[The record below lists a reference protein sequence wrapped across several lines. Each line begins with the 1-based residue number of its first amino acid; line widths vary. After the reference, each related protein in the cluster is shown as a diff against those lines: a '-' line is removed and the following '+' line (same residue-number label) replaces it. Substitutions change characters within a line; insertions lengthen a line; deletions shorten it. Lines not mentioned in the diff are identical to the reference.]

1 MINERI
7 RGMDIAS
14 ALIFIFFSLIFSVY
28 NNINIVYPLFV
39 GLLLLMLVAVRRGF
53 KLQEVI
59 QMALKGGRKSLLIIR
74 IFILIGAIT
83 AVWRASGTV
92 AFIVYHGIELMNPR
106 YFIVYAFILSSII
119 SFLLGT
125 AFGTVGTIGIVMMI
139 LAKSGNV
146 DINIAA
152 GAIIAGAYFG
162 DRCSPM
168 SSSAVLTASITE
180 TDLYRNIKNMFK
192 TAMVPFIL
200 SIIAYIILSVYN
212 PLVFTDRNIL
222 HTISGAFNIH
232 IAAILPAAA
241 ILILAA
247 FKVDV
252 KISMLVSIVIGMLL
266 AFLLQGYSIPNI
278 LKYAAVGFTLDGTGV
293 FNDIIKGGG
302 ILSMLK
308 IGLIVLISSAY
319 SGIFE
324 GTQMLKEI
332 KRVLEIIADRYGIF
346 VATTISGLITASLGC
361 TQALAILLTNQ
372 LIKDA
377 YKKQNR
383 DKYELAVDIENSAVI
398 ISPLIPWNIAGAV
411 PAAALTATIGF
422 LPFAFYLYL
431 IPICNLIAKML
442 KRPIQHK

>member
-1 MINERI
+1 
-7 RGMDIAS
+7 MDIAA
-14 ALIFIFFSLIFSVY
+14 ALIFIFFSLLFSVY
-28 NNINIVYPLFV
+28 RNINIVYPLFI
-39 GLLLLMLVAVRRGF
+39 GLLLLMFVALRRGF
-53 KLQEVI
+53 QLKDVFH
-59 QMALKGGRKSLLIIR
+59 MALKGGKKSLLIIR

-106 YFIVYAFILSSII
+106 YFIVYAFILSSIV

-146 DINIAA
+146 DINITA

-168 SSSAVLTASITE
+168 SSSAVLIASITE
-180 TDLYRNIKNMFK
+180 TDLYKNVHNMFK
-192 TAMVPFIL
+192 TSMIPFIL
-200 SIIAYIILSVYN
+200 SIVIYIVLSLYN

-222 HTISGAFNIH
+222 NTISGAFNIH
-232 IAAILPAAA
+232 LVAILPAVA

-247 FKVDV
+247 FRVDV
-252 KISMLVSIVIGMLL
+252 KISMLTSIFIAMLL
-266 AFLLQGYSIPNI
+266 AFILQGYSIPNI
-278 LKYAAVGFTLDGTGV
+278 LKYTVFGFNLDGAGV

-302 ILSMLK
+302 IVSMLK
-308 IGLIVLISSAY
+308 IALIVLISSAY

-332 KRVLEIIADRYGIF
+332 QRVLEIIAHRYGIF
-346 VATTISGLITASLGC
+346 VSMIISGLITASLGC

-372 LIKDA
+372 LIKDT

-383 DKYELAVDIENSAVI
+383 DKYELAIDLENSAVV

-411 PAAALTATIGF
+411 PAAALTATVGF
-422 LPFAFYLYL
+422 IPFAFYLYL
-431 IPICNLIAKML
+431 IPICNLITKKL
-442 KRPIQHK
+442 KSHVQRK

>member
-1 MINERI
+1 
-7 RGMDIAS
+7 MDIA
-14 ALIFIFFSLIFSVY
+14 ATLIIIFMSLLFSVY
-28 NNINIVYPLFV
+28 RNINIVYPLFV
-39 GLLLLMLVAVRRGF
+39 GLLLLMFVALRRGF
-53 KLQEVI
+53 QFKDVFN
-59 QMALKGGRKSLLIIR
+59 MALKGGKKSLLIIR

-106 YFIVYAFILSSII
+106 YFIVYAFILCSIV

-146 DINIAA
+146 NINIAA

-180 TDLYRNIKNMFK
+180 TDLYKNIKNMFK
-192 TAMVPFIL
+192 TAMIPFLL
-200 SIIAYIILSVYN
+200 SIVIYIVLSLYN

-222 HTISGAFNIH
+222 NTISGAFNIH
-232 IAAILPAAA
+232 IVAIMPAVAM
-241 ILILAA
+241 LVLAA
-247 FKVDV
+247 FRVDV
-252 KISMLVSIVIGMLL
+252 KISMLVSIITAMLL
-266 AFLLQGYSIPNI
+266 AFILQGYSIPNI
-278 LKYAAVGFTLDGTGV
+278 LKYAVYGFSLTGV
-293 FNDIIKGGG
+293 GEFNDIIKGGG

-308 IGLIVLISSAY
+308 IALIVLISSAY

-332 KRVLEIIADRYGIF
+332 QRVLEKIADRYGIF
-346 VATTISGLITASLGC
+346 VATIISGLITASLGC

-372 LIKDA
+372 LIKDT

-383 DKYELAVDIENSAVI
+383 DKYELAIDIENSAVV
-398 ISPLIPWNIAGAV
+398 ISPMIPWNIAGAV
-411 PAAALTATIGF
+411 PAAALTATAGF
-422 LPFAFYLYL
+422 IPFAFYLYL
-431 IPICNLIAKML
+431 IPICNLIAKKL
-442 KRPIQHK
+442 KSHVRHK

>member
-1 MINERI
+1 
-7 RGMDIAS
+7 MDIAA
-14 ALIFIFFSLIFSVY
+14 ALIFIFFSLLFSVY
-28 NNINIVYPLFV
+28 RNINIIYPLFI
-39 GLLLLMLVAVRRGF
+39 GLLLLMFVALRRGF
-53 KLQEVI
+53 KLKDVFH
-59 QMALKGGRKSLLIIR
+59 MALKGGKKSLLIIR

-106 YFIVYAFILSSII
+106 YFIVYAFILSSIV

-146 DINIAA
+146 DINITA

-168 SSSAVLTASITE
+168 SSSAVLIASITE
-180 TDLYRNIKNMFK
+180 TDLYKNVHNMFK
-192 TAMVPFIL
+192 TSMIPFIL
-200 SIIAYIILSVYN
+200 SIVIYIVLSLYN

-222 HTISGAFNIH
+222 NTISGAFNIH
-232 IAAILPAAA
+232 LVAILPAVA

-247 FKVDV
+247 FRVDV
-252 KISMLVSIVIGMLL
+252 KISMLTSIFIAMLL
-266 AFLLQGYSIPNI
+266 AFILQGYSIPNI
-278 LKYAAVGFTLDGTGV
+278 LKYTVFGFNLDGAGV

-302 ILSMLK
+302 IVSMLK
-308 IGLIVLISSAY
+308 IALIVLISSAY

-332 KRVLEIIADRYGIF
+332 QRVLEIIAHRYGIF
-346 VATTISGLITASLGC
+346 VSMIISGLITASLGC

-372 LIKDA
+372 LIKDT

-383 DKYELAVDIENSAVI
+383 DKYELAIDLENSAVV

-411 PAAALTATIGF
+411 PAAALTATVGF
-422 LPFAFYLYL
+422 IPFAFYLYL
-431 IPICNLIAKML
+431 IPICNLITKKL
-442 KRPIQHK
+442 KSHVQRK

>member
-1 MINERI
+1 
-7 RGMDIAS
+7 MDIA
-14 ALIFIFFSLIFSVY
+14 ATLIIIFMSLLFSVY
-28 NNINIVYPLFV
+28 RNINIVYPLFM
-39 GLLLLMLVAVRRGF
+39 GLLLLMFVALRRGF
-53 KLQEVI
+53 QFKDVFN
-59 QMALKGGRKSLLIIR
+59 MALKGGKKSLLIIR

-106 YFIVYAFILSSII
+106 YFIVYAFILCSIV

-146 DINIAA
+146 NINIAA

-180 TDLYRNIKNMFK
+180 TDLYKNIKNMFK
-192 TAMVPFIL
+192 TAMIPFL
-200 SIIAYIILSVYN
+200 LSVVIYIVLSLYN

-222 HTISGAFNIH
+222 NTISGAFNIH
-232 IAAILPAAA
+232 IVAIMPAVAM
-241 ILILAA
+241 LVLAA
-247 FKVDV
+247 FRVDV
-252 KISMLVSIVIGMLL
+252 KISMLVSIITAMLL
-266 AFLLQGYSIPNI
+266 AFILQGYSIPNI
-278 LKYAAVGFTLDGTGV
+278 LKYAVYGFSLTGV
-293 FNDIIKGGG
+293 GEFNDIIKGGG

-308 IGLIVLISSAY
+308 IALIVLISSAY

-332 KRVLEIIADRYGIF
+332 QRVLEKIADRYGIF
-346 VATTISGLITASLGC
+346 VATIISGLITASLGC

-372 LIKDA
+372 LIKDT

-383 DKYELAVDIENSAVI
+383 DKYELAIDIENSAVV
-398 ISPLIPWNIAGAV
+398 ISPMIPWNIAGAV
-411 PAAALTATIGF
+411 PAAALTATAGF
-422 LPFAFYLYL
+422 IPFAFYLYL
-431 IPICNLIAKML
+431 IPICNLIAKRL
-442 KRPIQHK
+442 KSHGRHK

>member
-1 MINERI
+1 
-7 RGMDIAS
+7 MDIA
-14 ALIFIFFSLIFSVY
+14 ATLIIIFMSLLFSVY
-28 NNINIVYPLFV
+28 RNINIVYPLFM
-39 GLLLLMLVAVRRGF
+39 GLLLLMFVALRRGF
-53 KLQEVI
+53 QFKDVFN
-59 QMALKGGRKSLLIIR
+59 MALKGGKKSLLIIR

-106 YFIVYAFILSSII
+106 YFIVYAFILCSIV

-146 DINIAA
+146 NINIAA

-180 TDLYRNIKNMFK
+180 TDLYKNIKNMFK
-192 TAMVPFIL
+192 TAMIPFLL
-200 SIIAYIILSVYN
+200 SIVIYIVLSLYN

-222 HTISGAFNIH
+222 NTISGAFNIH
-232 IAAILPAAA
+232 IVAIMPAVAM
-241 ILILAA
+241 LVLAA
-247 FKVDV
+247 FRVDV
-252 KISMLVSIVIGMLL
+252 KISMLVSIITAMLL
-266 AFLLQGYSIPNI
+266 AFILQGYSIPNI
-278 LKYAAVGFTLDGTGV
+278 LKYAVYGFSLTGV
-293 FNDIIKGGG
+293 GEFNDIIKGGG

-308 IGLIVLISSAY
+308 IALIVLISSAY

-332 KRVLEIIADRYGIF
+332 QRVLEKIADRYGIF
-346 VATTISGLITASLGC
+346 VATIISGLITASLGC

-372 LIKDA
+372 LIKDT

-383 DKYELAVDIENSAVI
+383 DKYELAIDIENSAVV
-398 ISPLIPWNIAGAV
+398 ISPMIPWNIAGAV
-411 PAAALTATIGF
+411 PAAALTATAGF
-422 LPFAFYLYL
+422 IPFAFYLYL
-431 IPICNLIAKML
+431 IPICNLIAKKL
-442 KRPIQHK
+442 KSHVRHK

>member
-1 MINERI
+1 
-7 RGMDIAS
+7 MDIAA
-14 ALIFIFFSLIFSVY
+14 ALIFIFFSLLFSVY
-28 NNINIVYPLFV
+28 RNINIIYPLFI
-39 GLLLLMLVAVRRGF
+39 GLLLLMFVALRRGF
-53 KLQEVI
+53 KLKDVFH
-59 QMALKGGRKSLLIIR
+59 MALKGGKKSLLIIR

-106 YFIVYAFILSSII
+106 YFIVYAFILSSIV

-146 DINIAA
+146 DINITA

-168 SSSAVLTASITE
+168 SSSAVLIASITE
-180 TDLYRNIKNMFK
+180 TDLYKNVHNMFK
-192 TAMVPFIL
+192 TSMIPFIL
-200 SIIAYIILSVYN
+200 SIVIYIVLSLYN

-222 HTISGAFNIH
+222 NTISGAFNIH
-232 IAAILPAAA
+232 LVAILPAVA

-247 FKVDV
+247 FRVDV
-252 KISMLVSIVIGMLL
+252 KISMLTSIFIAMLL
-266 AFLLQGYSIPNI
+266 AFILQGYSIPNI
-278 LKYAAVGFTLDGTGV
+278 LKHTVFGFNLDGAGV

-302 ILSMLK
+302 IVSMLK
-308 IGLIVLISSAY
+308 IALIVLISSAY

-332 KRVLEIIADRYGIF
+332 QRVLEIIAHRYGIF
-346 VATTISGLITASLGC
+346 VSMIISGLITASLGC

-372 LIKDA
+372 LIKDT

-383 DKYELAVDIENSAVI
+383 DKYELAIDLENSAVV

-411 PAAALTATIGF
+411 PAAALTATVGF
-422 LPFAFYLYL
+422 IPFAFYLYL
-431 IPICNLIAKML
+431 IPICNLITKKL
-442 KRPIQHK
+442 KSHVQRK

>member
-1 MINERI
+1 
-7 RGMDIAS
+7 MDIA
-14 ALIFIFFSLIFSVY
+14 ATLIIIFMSLLFSVY
-28 NNINIVYPLFV
+28 RNINIVYPLFV
-39 GLLLLMLVAVRRGF
+39 GLLLLMFVALRRGF
-53 KLQEVI
+53 QFKDVFN
-59 QMALKGGRKSLLIIR
+59 MALKGGKKSLLIIR

-106 YFIVYAFILSSII
+106 YFIVYAFILCSIV

-146 DINIAA
+146 NINIAA

-180 TDLYRNIKNMFK
+180 TDLYKNIKNMFK
-192 TAMVPFIL
+192 TAMIPFLL
-200 SIIAYIILSVYN
+200 SIVIYIVLSLYN

-222 HTISGAFNIH
+222 NTISGAFNIH
-232 IAAILPAAA
+232 IVAIMPAVAM
-241 ILILAA
+241 LVLAA
-247 FKVDV
+247 FRVDV
-252 KISMLVSIVIGMLL
+252 KISMLVSIITAMLL
-266 AFLLQGYSIPNI
+266 AFILQGYSIPNI
-278 LKYAAVGFTLDGTGV
+278 LKYAVYGFSLTGV
-293 FNDIIKGGG
+293 GEFNDIIKGGG

-308 IGLIVLISSAY
+308 IALIVLISSAY

-332 KRVLEIIADRYGIF
+332 QRVLEKIADRYGIF
-346 VATTISGLITASLGC
+346 VATIISGLITASLGC

-372 LIKDA
+372 LIKDT

-383 DKYELAVDIENSAVI
+383 DKYELAIDIENSAVV
-398 ISPLIPWNIAGAV
+398 ISPMIPWNIAGAV
-411 PAAALTATIGF
+411 PAAALTATAGF
-422 LPFAFYLYL
+422 IPFAFYLYL
-431 IPICNLIAKML
+431 IPICNLIAKRL
-442 KRPIQHK
+442 KSHGRHK